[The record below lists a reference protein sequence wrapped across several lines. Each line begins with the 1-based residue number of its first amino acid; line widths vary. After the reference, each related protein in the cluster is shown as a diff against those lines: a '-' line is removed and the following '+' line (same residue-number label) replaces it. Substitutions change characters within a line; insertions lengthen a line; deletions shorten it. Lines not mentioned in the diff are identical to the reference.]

1 MMTYLFCTTAG
12 RDHLF
17 FIEIVQFHNR
27 VGIQSLLCWEII
39 TAGAAR
45 GPFVVSKN
53 TDNQACWFVGM
64 RLLTTISYLGGLTAE
79 SYRYVLFVKLFPVCL
94 FKALISVKSSCSP
107 LRHILWG
114 QHPRVCKHMHLLAF
128 TIHILYTVVYIV
140 RTQTN
145 IPIYWLCCLYAVVYS
160 IYSFCYFVC
169 LLSLVCSASTASSE
183 FHNLILKNLIFAL
196 KFSYVYQCLF
206 RKWKPKFT

>member
-64 RLLTTISYLGGLTAE
+64 RLLTTISHLGGLTAE

-107 LRHILWG
+107 LRHIL
-114 QHPRVCKHMHLLAF
+114 L
-128 TIHILYTVVYIV
+128 YIV

>member
-1 MMTYLFCTTAG
+1 MLPPHPLDDDIFVLHNG
-12 RDHLF
+12 RKGSSIFHRNSPISQSSWNTITPMLRNNNCWSSSRTICC
-17 FIEIVQFHNR
+17 IEEQ
-27 VGIQSLLCWEII
+27 
-39 TAGAAR
+39 
-45 GPFVVSKN
+45 
-53 TDNQACWFVGM
+53 DQACWFVGM
-64 RLLTTISYLGGLTAE
+64 RLLTTISHLGGLTAE

-107 LRHILWG
+107 LRHIL
-114 QHPRVCKHMHLLAF
+114 L
-128 TIHILYTVVYIV
+128 YIV